1 MVYYHIHRAIARG
14 FTEKTALKRPVMYHF
29 FDRTPPVS
37 RQNKGPCRS
46 RSLCRKQGTN
56 SALGELRGAAGG
68 LQTVLN
74 QFFAFSPVFSRV
86 SSFCLAVFPYELTH
100 QLSRFFFTI
109 CAESLVYHRCQFP
122 RLIVLHLGVNV
133 HSHLAVLVPSQI
145 LNSLW
150 IDAFMNQIRDI
161 GVPEKMRRHM
171 KIQSI
176 VDVLVRSAW

>member
-14 FTEKTALKRPVMYHF
+14 FTEKNALKRPVMYLF

-86 SSFCLAVFPYELTH
+86 SAFCLAVSPT
-100 QLSRFFFTI
+100 S
-109 CAESLVYHRCQFP
+109 
-122 RLIVLHLGVNV
+122 
-133 HSHLAVLVPSQI
+133 
-145 LNSLW
+145 
-150 IDAFMNQIRDI
+150 
-161 GVPEKMRRHM
+161 
-171 KIQSI
+171 
-176 VDVLVRSAW
+176 

>member
-74 QFFAFSPVFSRV
+74 QFFRLFPCIFKGFFVLSCR
-86 SSFCLAVFPYELTH
+86 FPYELTH